1 MNKQFI
7 GWIVAGVLAVALSGV
22 LVFQV
27 VDDGDSRSAALGGQG
42 QGQGGGQAPPPDVAQ
57 DVAQILA
64 EKSKGRDKAPP
75 ELPPGQEAPRL
86 NANPE
91 PTCDPGLQANV
102 FVEWSNN
109 PQNLQQARGQA
120 DQIVVGTVTG
130 VANAAPMVTA
140 APTEP
145 GGQVETPIQT
155 ITIRVDQTLKGSA
168 RGGGAVTIEKL
179 GDARGCYRVEGDP
192 PYRQGEQYLLLL
204 ENGKGGRSAA
214 HTTSPAGRYRVAAD
228 NVLQAMENNPFVSE
242 VAGQKLEAVAAKLRG

>member
-22 LVFQV
+22 LIFQA
-27 VDDGDSRSAALGGQG
+27 VDDGDSRSAALGQG
-42 QGQGGGQAPPPDVAQ
+42 QAQGGGQAPPPDVAQ
-57 DVAQILA
+57 DVARILE

-86 NANPE
+86 NSNPQGA
-91 PTCDPGLQANV
+91 CDPELQPNV
-102 FVEWSNN
+102 FVEWRNN

-120 DQIVVGTVTG
+120 DQIVVATVTG
-130 VANAAPMVTA
+130 VANAAPMVTQ
-140 APTEP
+140 APNEP
-145 GGQVETPIQT
+145 GGQVETPVQT

-179 GDARGCYRVEGDP
+179 GDDRGCFRVEGDP

-204 ENGKGGRSAA
+204 ENGQGGRSAA

-242 VAGQKLEAVAAKLRG
+242 VAGQKLAEVAAKLKG